1 MKSTRLA
8 SSPPRLAKW
17 PWRAPTSTVLIEGV
31 RQLGHVPSIPI
42 TPPSNVPLSMA
53 AALPEVE
60 KCVTH
65 RMVSE
70 NGLWAKCD
78 CHSPPM
84 HQDTASAS
92 GPSKSQFPLPL
103 ISKWHGLESTAGR
116 TVRNIARAAVFTRL
130 AKRSIPRLTT
140 NVICLDNILK
150 FENDSSR
157 LCLVRGRL
165 PVNSAATDD
174 VAGRTPPCRRH
185 RIG

>member
-42 TPPSNVPLSMA
+42 KPPSNVPFSMA

-65 RMVSE
+65 RVVNE

-78 CHSPPM
+78 CHSPPN
-84 HQDTASAS
+84 A
-92 GPSKSQFPLPL
+92 P
-103 ISKWHGLESTAGR
+103 
-116 TVRNIARAAVFTRL
+116 
-130 AKRSIPRLTT
+130 
-140 NVICLDNILK
+140 
-150 FENDSSR
+150 
-157 LCLVRGRL
+157 
-165 PVNSAATDD
+165 
-174 VAGRTPPCRRH
+174 RH
-185 RIG
+185 RFRFRALQVAIPFTAHLQMARP